1 MKSKNQEKND
11 QDSGNKEM
19 IRMIAIF
26 NDSSRQG
33 YTLTHRHAEKH
44 THTQYCC
51 EQKQQNKKKTNQIF
65 LCYSQLDDNNNDNDE
80 KFYSRYNEAI
90 PTYPITVNTV
100 SYK

>member
-44 THTQYCC
+44 THTILLWT
-51 EQKQQNKKKTNQIF
+51 ETTKQKKTNQIF